1 MDALG
6 TMLRL
11 LVGSLAGAAAFNV
24 GGGVPTSRGL
34 SRAAVSMSFHDFKAT
49 ALDGSEVDMS
59 SFKGKPILVLNI
71 ASL

>member
-1 MDALG
+1 
-6 TMLRL
+6 MLRL

-24 GGGVPTSRGL
+24 GGAPASRGL
-34 SRAAVSMSFHDFKAT
+34 ARAAVSMNFHDFSAT

-59 SFKGKPILVLNI
+59 AYKGKPILVLNI